1 MDFSSLKDKLMVG
14 LLSTSQQVK
23 YGKTSNGKPIFQLN
37 PLDYTL
43 PNFWITYGGSLQ
55 GKLVIIF
62 KFKEYKEGT
71 LPFGE
76 IYDIIGLATEENLTK
91 ALIYHY
97 QINRKNFKLKD
108 YKLNENEKTIIR
120 KDLTYLNIFSIDP
133 KGCIDIDDALSI
145 EKIDAGYSVG
155 VHIAQPICWLTKEDI
170 IGRAEHAF
178 STLYSDK
185 NQELWSEEV
194 VSNASLKAGDVK
206 PAYSIIFTVKDNKI
220 IKTESYPST
229 IINKLNTSYEEI
241 DYPQI
246 KELMD
251 VTENILEKKLDSHEL
266 VSEWMILANNYI
278 GKTFEHIPFRI
289 QKQSENKT
297 TTEIHEIFKNLDM
310 ESAEYSFDQD
320 HHHSLGLNKYT
331 HFTSPI
337 RRIIDTII
345 HYSITYGEKIN
356 INIDKINY
364 LDKQTKKFHRQIKLN
379 ELIKNIE
386 EGDMDGWIYK
396 KDNNKW
402 MVYFKELGLMKVRV
416 VDDKLAY
423 LLSQEKIN
431 EYIIGCKYNFKLH
444 KKIGFTPKEKILI
457 FPSFNLID

>member
-1 MDFSSLKDKLMVG
+1 MDLSLLKDKLIVG
-14 LLSTSQQVK
+14 ILSTSQQVK
-23 YGKTSNGKPIFQLN
+23 YGKTSNGKPIFQIN
-37 PLDYTL
+37 PLDHNL
-43 PNFWITYGGSLQ
+43 PNFWITYGGTLK
-55 GKLVIIF
+55 GKIILIF

-108 YKLNENEKTIIR
+108 YKLNENEQTINR
-120 KDLTYLNIFSIDP
+120 KDLSHLNIFSIDP

-145 EKIDAGYSVG
+145 EKIDEEYSIG

-170 IGRAEHAF
+170 LSRAETAF

-194 VSNASLKAGDVK
+194 VSKSSLISNQTK
-206 PAYSIIFTVKDNKI
+206 PAYSIIFTVKNNKI
-220 IKTESYPST
+220 IKTESFPSI
-229 IINKLNTSYEEI
+229 IINKLNTNYEEI

-246 KELMD
+246 KELII
-251 VTENILEKKLDSHEL
+251 VSENILEKTLDSHEL

-278 GKTFEHIPFRI
+278 GKTFEHIPFRV
-289 QKQSENKT
+289 QKQSENKVS
-297 TTEIHEIFKNLDM
+297 TEINEIFKNLDM
-310 ESAEYSFDQD
+310 ESAEYSFDQEY
-320 HHHSLGLNKYT
+320 HHSLELNKYT

-345 HYSITYGEKIN
+345 HYTITYGEKIN
-356 INIDKINY
+356 ININKINL

-379 ELIKNIE
+379 DLIKTIE
-386 EGDMDGWIYK
+386 DGEIDGWIYK
-396 KDNNKW
+396 KESNKW
-402 MVYFKELGLMKVRV
+402 NVYFKELGLIKVRV

-423 LLSQEKIN
+423 LLSEDKMNQ
-431 EYIIGCKYNFKLH
+431 Y
-444 KKIGFTPKEKILI
+444 KIGSKYKFKIYKKPGFVPKEKILI